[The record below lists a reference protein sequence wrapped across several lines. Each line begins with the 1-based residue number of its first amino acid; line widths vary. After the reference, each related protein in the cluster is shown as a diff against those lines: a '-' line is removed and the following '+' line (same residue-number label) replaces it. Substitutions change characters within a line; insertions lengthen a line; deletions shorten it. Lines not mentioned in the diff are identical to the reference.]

1 MLPCPFQ
8 FLVLIMHG
16 VFRNTGHAPVFLRGI
31 REFSGIVVRFPGFFF
46 SMPVCHRIVHTPL
59 FIATHRIAS
68 INSHSSFLLLQ
79 LFFFLLRFPFSRKTG
94 GASALPE
101 TIAMRIFQVA
111 LT

>member
-1 MLPCPFQ
+1 
-8 FLVLIMHG
+8 
-16 VFRNTGHAPVFLRGI
+16 
-31 REFSGIVVRFPGFFF
+31 
-46 SMPVCHRIVHTPL
+46 L